1 MLQAIMMHDDSV
13 FTGTHA
19 EMERQ
24 IEYWV
29 NEIQQDQYNT
39 YWEMHTQQDWIL
51 NRNMGSATF
60 YMIIINRIRVEFDR
74 GGSVNER
81 YIYIDYTWKI
91 DFVTKWRNLICH
103 RLIQM

>member
-39 YWEMHTQQDWIL
+39 Y
-51 NRNMGSATF
+51 
-60 YMIIINRIRVEFDR
+60 
-74 GGSVNER
+74 
-81 YIYIDYTWKI
+81 
-91 DFVTKWRNLICH
+91 
-103 RLIQM
+103 